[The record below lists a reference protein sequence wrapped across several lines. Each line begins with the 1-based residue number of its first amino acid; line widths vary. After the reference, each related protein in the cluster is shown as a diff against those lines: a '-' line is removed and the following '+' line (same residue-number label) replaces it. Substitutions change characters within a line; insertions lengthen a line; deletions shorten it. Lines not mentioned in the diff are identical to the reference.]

1 LTITPAAASA
11 CLPGRRRA
19 LSDTYGREESRMNAL
34 LLVCISVGAPVFALT
49 LHDLQTRLERWDYS
63 RHAED

>member
-1 LTITPAAASA
+1 
-11 CLPGRRRA
+11 
-19 LSDTYGREESRMNAL
+19 MNAL

>member
-1 LTITPAAASA
+1 LTIIPAAASA
-11 CLPGRRRA
+11 CLPGRRRS
-19 LSDTYGREESRMNAL
+19 LSDTCGREECKMNAL
-34 LLVCISVGAPVFALT
+34 LLVCMSVGVPAFALT